1 MCAIL
6 DTNTAHEVFG
16 SKTTEAGEGFREW
29 IRRGNKLVVGG
40 KLKEELLRGVPGFH
54 KWASEGQRASGQRN
68 SRLENVDDN
77 RVNKKTEEIKQR
89 DDLQSDD
96 PHIIALARVS
106 GARLLFSNDKDLQD
120 DFGNSEIT
128 NNPRGKI
135 YSTSENTNFTK
146 DKRDLLERHRCRLG
160 N

>member
-6 DTNTAHEVFG
+6 DTNAAHEVFG

-40 KLKEELLRGVPGFH
+40 KLKEELLRGVPGFD
-54 KWASEGQRASGQRN
+54 KWASEGQRTSGQRN

-77 RVNKKTEEIKQR
+77 RVNNKTEKIKQR

-96 PHIIALARVS
+96 PHIIALAQVS
-106 GARLLFSNDKDLQD
+106 GARLLFSNDIKLHKDFKNQTFID
-120 DFGNSEIT
+120 E
-128 NNPRGKI
+128 PPGKV
-135 YSTSENTNFTK
+135 YSTVKNKDFTENRK
-146 DKRDLLERHRCRLG
+146 KLLNGHHCKLG